1 MENDKNLRNAP
12 DVQRRLDAFV
22 DCLAR
27 LMARR
32 WLREQQDEADL
43 GPEIPEAGSYTN
55 KRAEQEPRRTD
66 TERDGHCEERERPK
80 YS

>member
-32 WLREQQDEADL
+32 WLREQQDEPDFD
-43 GPEIPEAGSYTN
+43 PEIPEAGSHTN
-55 KRAEQEPRRTD
+55 TRAKKELRRTD
-66 TERDGHCEERERPK
+66 TERAAHCEER
-80 YS
+80 